1 MIINKCYNH
10 STLTVGD
17 NMSNKIVANNKKAYH
32 EYFVEEKYEA
42 GLVLVGTEVK
52 SIRQGKVN
60 LKDSYV
66 GIKSGEAFVYNLHI
80 SPYEKGNIYNV
91 DPLRP
96 RKLLLNK
103 RELRKLIGLT
113 TLKGYSLIPL
123 NLYLKNGLVKMELS
137 VAKGKKNYDKRQD
150 LAKKDAER
158 RIQRQDD

>member
-1 MIINKCYNH
+1 MA
-10 STLTVGD
+10 D
-17 NMSNKIVANNKKAYH
+17 KIVAKNKKAYH
-32 EYFVEEKYEA
+32 EYFIEDKYEA

-60 LKDSYV
+60 LKDCYV
-66 GIKSGEAFVYNLHI
+66 SIKNGEAFVYNMHI

-103 RELRKLIGLT
+103 RELRKLVGLT

-123 NLYLKNGLVKMELS
+123 SLYLKNGLVKMELS
-137 VAKGKKNYDKRQD
+137 VAKGKKTYDKRQD
-150 LAKKDAER
+150 IAKKDAER
-158 RIQRQDD
+158 RMQRQDNYS

>member
-1 MIINKCYNH
+1 MIN
-10 STLTVGD
+10 LAD
-17 NMSNKIVANNKKAYH
+17 NFKIVANNKKAYH
-32 EYFVEEKYEA
+32 EYFIEDKYEA
-42 GLVLVGTEVK
+42 GIVLVGTEVK

-66 GIKSGEAFVYNLHI
+66 TIKSGEAFVYNLHI

-123 NLYLKNGLVKMELS
+123 SLYLKNGLVKMELS

-150 LAKKDAER
+150 LATKDAER
-158 RIQRQDD
+158 RMQRRDE

>member
-1 MIINKCYNH
+1 MA
-10 STLTVGD
+10 D
-17 NMSNKIVANNKKAYH
+17 KIVAKNKKAFH
-32 EYFVEEKYEA
+32 EYFIEDKYEA

-66 GIKSGEAFVYNLHI
+66 SIKNGEAFVYNMHI

-103 RELRKLIGLT
+103 RELRKLAGLT

-123 NLYLKNGLVKMELS
+123 SLYLKNGLVKMELS
-137 VAKGKKNYDKRQD
+137 VAKGKKTYDKRQD
-150 LAKKDAER
+150 IAKKDAER
-158 RIQRQDD
+158 RMQRQDDYR

>member
-1 MIINKCYNH
+1 MANNNK
-10 STLTVGD
+10 V
-17 NMSNKIVANNKKAYH
+17 VANNKKAFH
-32 EYFVEEKYEA
+32 DYFVEEKYEA

-66 GIKSGEAFVYNLHI
+66 GIKNGEAFVYNMHI

-91 DPLRP
+91 DPLRV

-150 LAKKDAER
+150 IAKKDAER

>member
-1 MIINKCYNH
+1 MANNNK
-10 STLTVGD
+10 V
-17 NMSNKIVANNKKAYH
+17 VANNKKAFH
-32 EYFVEEKYEA
+32 DYFVEEKYEA

-66 GIKSGEAFVYNLHI
+66 GIKNGEAFVYNMHI

-91 DPLRP
+91 DPLRV

-137 VAKGKKNYDKRQD
+137 VARGKKNYDKRQD
-150 LAKKDAER
+150 IAKKDAER
-158 RIQRQDD
+158 RMQRLND

>member
-1 MIINKCYNH
+1 MA
-10 STLTVGD
+10 D
-17 NMSNKIVANNKKAYH
+17 KIVANNKKAFH
-32 EYFVEEKYEA
+32 EYFIEDKYEA

-66 GIKSGEAFVYNLHI
+66 SIKNGEAFVYNMHI

-103 RELRKLIGLT
+103 RELRKLAGLT

-123 NLYLKNGLVKMELS
+123 SLYLKNGLVKMELS
-137 VAKGKKNYDKRQD
+137 VAKGKKTYDKRQD
-150 LAKKDAER
+150 IAKKDAER
-158 RIQRQDD
+158 RMQRQDDYR

>member
-1 MIINKCYNH
+1 MA
-10 STLTVGD
+10 D
-17 NMSNKIVANNKKAYH
+17 KIVANNKKAFH
-32 EYFVEEKYEA
+32 EYFIEDKYEA

-66 GIKSGEAFVYNLHI
+66 SIKNGEAFVYNMHI

-103 RELRKLIGLT
+103 RELRKLAGLT

-123 NLYLKNGLVKMELS
+123 SLYLKNGLVKMELS
-137 VAKGKKNYDKRQD
+137 VAKGKKTYDKRQD
-150 LAKKDAER
+150 IAKKDAER
-158 RIQRQDD
+158 RMQRQEDYR

>member
-1 MIINKCYNH
+1 
-10 STLTVGD
+10 
-17 NMSNKIVANNKKAYH
+17 MSNKIVANNKKAYH
-32 EYFVEEKYEA
+32 EYFIEEKYEA

-60 LKDSYV
+60 FKDSYV
-66 GIKSGEAFVYNLHI
+66 GIKNGEAFVYNMHI
-80 SPYEKGNIYNV
+80 STYEKGNIYNV

-103 RELRKLIGLT
+103 REIRKLIGLT

-123 NLYLKNGLVKMELS
+123 SLYLKNGLVKMELS

-158 RIQRQDD
+158 RMQRQDD

>member
-1 MIINKCYNH
+1 MA
-10 STLTVGD
+10 GD
-17 NMSNKIVANNKKAYH
+17 CMAENTKNVASNKVAYH
-32 EYFVEEKYEA
+32 EYFIEDKYEA
-42 GLVLVGTEVK
+42 GIVLVGTEVK

-66 GIKSGEAFVYNLHI
+66 NIKDGEAYVYNMHV

-103 RELRKLIGLT
+103 REIRKMIGLA

-123 NLYLKNGLVKMELS
+123 SLYLKNGLVKMDLA

-158 RIQRQDD
+158 RMQRQDD

>member
-1 MIINKCYNH
+1 
-10 STLTVGD
+10 
-17 NMSNKIVANNKKAYH
+17 MSNKIVANNKKAYH
-32 EYFVEEKYEA
+32 EYFIEEKYET

-66 GIKSGEAFVYNLHI
+66 GIKNGEAFVYNMHI

-103 RELRKLIGLT
+103 REIRKLIGLT
-113 TLKGYSLIPL
+113 TLKDYSLIPL
-123 NLYLKNGLVKMELS
+123 SLYLKNGLVKMELS

-158 RIQRQDD
+158 RILRQDD